1 VRIRSTDLFSLSPLI
16 VAGVVAVVLL
26 VAVYGLPVRNPFA
39 IFLLL
44 YIVWITANY
53 FFEIVEFK
61 ALGNE
66 QWPVFSIE
74 TLVAGRYQV
83 GIVFSVIVLV
93 AAGAYIG
100 LRYFGM
106 DTGARILLGASL
118 VCMPASVALL
128 AVTREFSA
136 ALNPVK
142 LAAAALGMG
151 HTYLLCLLG
160 SAAVLVLFEL
170 AQARGGLL
178 WYFPLFYGLFLYA
191 YLIGSSVY
199 ARRLPLGVNAPRSP
213 ESRAERVRAETIAI
227 RNGILTHAYGF
238 AARGNAAGA
247 LRHIESYI
255 ATDENTVEARL
266 WMLNEISRWERGAAA
281 LEFGT
286 RVAAYC
292 EERGYAD
299 EARRVRLICEHLSS
313 RNR

>member
-1 VRIRSTDLFSLSPLI
+1 MRIRITDLFSLSSLI
-16 VAGVVAVVLL
+16 VAGVVAVALR

-44 YIVWITANY
+44 YVVWITANY

-66 QWPVFSIE
+66 RWPVFSIE

-93 AAGAYIG
+93 AAGGYIG
-100 LRYFGM
+100 LRYLGL

-118 VCMPASVALL
+118 GCLPASVALL
-128 AVTREFSA
+128 AVTRELSA
-136 ALNPVK
+136 ALNPAK
-142 LAAAALGMG
+142 LVAAAVGMG
-151 HTYLLCLLG
+151 NAYLFCLLG
-160 SAAVLVLFEL
+160 SVAVLILLEL

-178 WYFPLFYGLFLYA
+178 WYYPLFYGLLLYA

-213 ESRAERVRAETIAI
+213 ESRAERARAETIAI

-238 AARGNAAGA
+238 AARGNAGGA
-247 LRHIESYI
+247 LRHIEQYI

-266 WMLNEISRWERGAAA
+266 WMLNEISRWEHGAAA

-299 EARRVRLICEHLSS
+299 EARRVRQICEHLRA

>member
-1 VRIRSTDLFSLSPLI
+1 MRIRIADLFSLSPLI
-16 VAGVVAVVLL
+16 VAGVVAFALL

-44 YIVWITANY
+44 YVVWITANY

-83 GIVFSVIVLV
+83 GIVFSVIVLA

-100 LRYFGM
+100 LRYLGM

-118 VCMPASVALL
+118 ACMPASVALL

-136 ALNPVK
+136 ALNPAK
-142 LAAAALGMG
+142 LLAAAIGMG
-151 HTYLLCLLG
+151 HGYLFCLLG
-160 SAAVLVLFEL
+160 SAAVLMLLEL
-170 AQARGGLL
+170 AQAHGGLL
-178 WYFPLFYGLFLYA
+178 WYLPLFYGLFLYA
-191 YLIGSSVY
+191 NLIGGTVY
-199 ARRLPLGVNAPRSP
+199 ARRLPLGVNSPRSP
-213 ESRAERVRAETIAI
+213 ESRAERERAETIAI

-255 ATDENTVEARL
+255 VTDENTVEARL
-266 WMLNEISRWERGAAA
+266 WMLNEISRWEWGAAA

-292 EERGYAD
+292 DERGYAD
-299 EARRVRLICEHLSS
+299 EARRVRLICEHL
-313 RNR
+313 RARKR

>member
-1 VRIRSTDLFSLSPLI
+1 MRIRSTDLFSLSPLI

-170 AQARGGLL
+170 AQARGRERHRL
-178 WYFPLFYGLFLYA
+178 YGE
-191 YLIGSSVY
+191 
-199 ARRLPLGVNAPRSP
+199 GVG
-213 ESRAERVRAETIAI
+213 VGGGHT
-227 RNGILTHAYGF
+227 
-238 AARGNAAGA
+238 
-247 LRHIESYI
+247 
-255 ATDENTVEARL
+255 
-266 WMLNEISRWERGAAA
+266 
-281 LEFGT
+281 
-286 RVAAYC
+286 
-292 EERGYAD
+292 
-299 EARRVRLICEHLSS
+299 RLISG
-313 RNR
+313 R